1 MPVCWKLSYLNINSL
16 SRIYWG
22 VIVIGGDWCLY
33 TRQNQDVRLLAHNDI
48 LGRLWLPP
56 GRHVLGSDA
65 AALLLPHIHSSEQP
79 HHRRLAFDVNMSG
92 NCCVHVLLQLC
103 VRRKMLVAFDAAC
116 YIKHVVKSH
125 LKKNRPSTWPRL
137 SRRTFKRALTKQR
150 RRPMRTLRCLP
161 PSLICAECCRVTKCS
176 GGAFSACSSP
186 RCPECLAVDG
196 KKHNSW

>member
-22 VIVIGGDWCLY
+22 VVVIGGDWCLY
-33 TRQNQDVRLLAHNDI
+33 TRQNQDVRLLAHNDS

-103 VRRKMLVAFDAAC
+103 VRRKMSVAFDAAC
-116 YIKHVVKSH
+116 YIKHVVKVPPQKKPAEH
-125 LKKNRPSTWPRL
+125 LAETVPADVQAGSDEAAQTTHEDAAL
-137 SRRTFKRALTKQR
+137 SA
-150 RRPMRTLRCLP
+150 
-161 PSLICAECCRVTKCS
+161 SLFDFCRMLSCY
-176 GGAFSACSSP
+176 
-186 RCPECLAVDG
+186 
-196 KKHNSW
+196 